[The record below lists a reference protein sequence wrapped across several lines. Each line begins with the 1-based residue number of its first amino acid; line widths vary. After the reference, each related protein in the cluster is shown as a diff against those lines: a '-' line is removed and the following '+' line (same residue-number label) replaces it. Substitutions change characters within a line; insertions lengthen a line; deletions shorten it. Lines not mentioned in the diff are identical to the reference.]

1 MALDLSK
8 LTGEER
14 RELLELWQAADL
26 AKRRNWLATY
36 VPYPKQQ
43 DFHASGRIH
52 RERLFMA
59 SNQSGKTLAGAAEVA
74 FHATGLYPDGWP
86 GYRFPRPTVGIV
98 GSESFDLN
106 KKGVQRM
113 LVGRPD
119 QRDLWGTAALPFDKI
134 VKYTMVQGVQDAIAS
149 ITVRHVSGQN
159 SVIQL
164 ASYEQGRA
172 KWQAD
177 TVDYVWMDEEPP
189 LDIYMEALT
198 RTNVTGGP
206 MFITFTPL
214 LGASAVVRLFI
225 PVEGERAPHRDIINM
240 TIEDALHYTP
250 EQRSAIIAAYP
261 EHEREAR
268 AFGRPILGSGMVFP
282 VAESA
287 ITIQPIQL
295 PAHWGRLVGMDFGW
309 DHPTAA
315 AWLAYDRDTDTI
327 YVYKTY
333 EKNKTTISAHAASIR
348 APASWVPVAWP
359 HDGYQHDKAAGR
371 SLKDMYKDAGLNM
384 LPKHATFK
392 DEDISSFSFEAGISE
407 MLDRMQTGRLK
418 VFNTCPEFFNEF
430 RGYHRKD
437 GKVVK
442 IEDDTI
448 SAVRIGMM
456 MIRYARTA
464 LELAPNKAD
473 SGPVVSFGVL
483 DQETGY

>member
-1 MALDLSK
+1 MAVDFSK
-8 LTGEER
+8 LSPEEQ
-14 RELLELWQAADL
+14 RELVELWSRAEL
-26 AKRRNWLATY
+26 ARRRNWLSRY
-36 VPYPKQQ
+36 VPYPKQKE
-43 DFHASGRIH
+43 FHTAGSTH

-59 SNQSGKTLAGAAEVA
+59 SNQSGKTYSGAAEVA
-74 FHATGLYPDGWP
+74 MHATGRYPDWWT
-86 GYRFPRPTVGIV
+86 GYRFNRPTVGIC

-106 KKGVQRM
+106 KKGVQR
-113 LVGRPD
+113 LLLGRSD
-119 QRDLWGTAALPFDKI
+119 QRDDWGTGAIPHECI
-134 VKYTMVQGVQDAIAS
+134 VKYTLVQGVQDAVAT
-149 ITVRHVSGQN
+149 ITVRHVSGEN

-225 PVEGERAPHRDIINM
+225 PIDGASSPQRIVVNM
-240 TIEDALHYTP
+240 GIEDALHYTP
-250 EQRSAIIAAYP
+250 EQRAEIIASYP

-268 AFGRPILGSGMVFP
+268 AFGRPVLGSGMVFP

-287 ITIQPIQL
+287 ITTPPIPL
-295 PAHWGRLVGMDFGW
+295 PAHWPRIIGLDLGW

-315 AWLAYDRDTDTI
+315 AWVAHDRDTDTM

-333 EKNKTTISAHAASIR
+333 EAARTTISAHAAAVR
-348 APASWVPVAWP
+348 APAPWIPVAWP
-359 HDGYQHDKAAGR
+359 HDAYQHDKQAGR
-371 SLKDMYKDAGLNM
+371 SLKDIFRDAGLNM
-384 LPKHATFK
+384 LHKHATFK
-392 DEDISSFSFEAGISE
+392 DDDISSFSFEAGISE

-418 VFNTCPEFFNEF
+418 VFSTCPEFFNEF

-442 IEDDTI
+442 VEDDTI
-448 SAVRIGMM
+448 SAVRYAMM
-456 MIRYARTA
+456 MLRYARTA
-464 LELAPNKAD
+464 IELAPQKAD
-473 SGPVVSFGVL
+473 VGPMVSFGVL
-483 DQETGY
+483 DSDTGY